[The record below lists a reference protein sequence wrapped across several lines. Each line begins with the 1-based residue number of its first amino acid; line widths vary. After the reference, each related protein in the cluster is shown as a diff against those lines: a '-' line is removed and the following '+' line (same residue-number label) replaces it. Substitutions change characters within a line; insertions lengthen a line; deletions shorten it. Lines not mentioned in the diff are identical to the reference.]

1 MVEDVK
7 SDVLIKTE
15 KIHKDFP
22 VLGGI
27 LMKPM
32 AFVHAV
38 DDVDLEVL
46 RGETLGL
53 VGESGCG
60 KSTLGRLILKL
71 EDPTSGTV
79 LFEDEDVQTYDRKKM
94 QQYRKSAQIIF
105 QDPYSSL
112 DPRKPIG
119 KTIEEPLIVHKIL
132 GKKEARERAMELL
145 ELVGLRSTYYYGYP
159 HEFSGGQRQRVGIAR
174 ALSLT
179 PKFIVCDEPI
189 SSLDV
194 SVQAQIINL
203 LQELQNKFHLTY
215 LFISHDLSVV
225 HYISNRVAVMYLGR
239 IVEMGLS
246 QSVYKAPQHPY
257 TKALLSASPVPNPF
271 LERKKIILKGDVPTP
286 LHPPA
291 GCHFHTRCPY
301 RLPLCDK
308 EIPTLV
314 DVESDHWV
322 RCFLFSQAC

>member
-1 MVEDVK
+1 
-7 SDVLIKTE
+7 
-15 KIHKDFP
+15 
-22 VLGGI
+22 
-27 LMKPM
+27 MK
-32 AFVHAV
+32 
-38 DDVDLEVL
+38 
-46 RGETLGL
+46 
-53 VGESGCG
+53 
-60 KSTLGRLILKL
+60 
-71 EDPTSGTV
+71 
-79 LFEDEDVQTYDRKKM
+79 
-94 QQYRKSAQIIF
+94 QYRKSAQIIF

-145 ELVGLRSTYYYGYP
+145 ELVGLRSTYYYSYP